1 MINIAI
7 LDDQTDFCKNES
19 EMISQY
25 FQKYQLEYNI
35 VTFSTVKDFE
45 ESLKIHCY
53 NIVLIDY
60 ILDENDCFTILSK
73 FGDYLA
79 HSIIMIVT
87 SNTTLTPVKKAFKF
101 NIFRYLTKDEFD
113 TEIVAS
119 LDDAIQE
126 IQYTESFFVID
137 YKHKPETIYY
147 KDLIGVYTEGH
158 YTILQF
164 ETKYYRIRESLKSL
178 SDLLVAHKF
187 IKVKSN
193 TFINPDYI
201 LRVDKK
207 HIVMQGNWKFD
218 LSKLGY
224 KILKEYLCK

>member
-7 LDDQTDFCKNES
+7 LDDQADFCRNES
-19 EMISQY
+19 EMTSQ
-25 FQKYQLEYNI
+25 FFHEHQLEHNI

-45 ESLKIHCY
+45 ESLKIHSY

-60 ILDENDCFTILSK
+60 MLDEDDCFTILIK
-73 FGDYLA
+73 FADYLA

-87 SNTTLTPVKKAFKF
+87 SNNTLIPIKKAFKF
-101 NIFRYLTKDEFD
+101 NIFRYLTKDEFE
-113 TEIVAS
+113 TEIVEA
-119 LDDAIQE
+119 LNDAVQK
-126 IQYTESFFVID
+126 IQYTNSFFVID
-137 YKHKPETIYY
+137 YKHKAEMIYY

-164 ETKYYRIRESLKSL
+164 EDKYYRIRESLKSV
-178 SDLLVAHKF
+178 SDLLVAHNF

-201 LRVDKK
+201 LRLDKN

-224 KILKEYLCK
+224 KILKESLCK